1 MKKKYYSI
9 IHCHTDYSNGITNID
24 SVTKYDEYID
34 FVAKNKKKLGINNL
48 CFTEH
53 GSLFEWYKKKTHI
66 EEMGMKY
73 IHSIE
78 IYVTETLEN
87 KQRDN
92 YHVCLFA
99 KNFEGFKELN
109 KLASKA
115 FDRNDGH
122 FYYNPR
128 VTLDDLMKTSD
139 NIMMS
144 TACLGGI
151 LNKCK
156 NNKKEEFINFLTKN
170 KHRCYLEIQ
179 HHNVESQINYNKY
192 LYNLHIETGI
202 PLIVG
207 TDTHALNET
216 HLKGRSILQKAK
228 NIFFDDEDG
237 WDLSL
242 KTHDELIEC
251 FKIQNVIPMKVI
263 EEALENTNRLFD
275 QVEEFTI
282 DREYKYPKL
291 YENPEEVL
299 MNKIKKGIVEKGINK
314 YPNYKTEY
322 LPRITYELDTYK
334 HNKAFDFLLLDEDIK
349 SYARMNNMYP
359 GYSRGSV
366 SGSLIAY
373 IIGMTDIDSIKHNM
387 NFERFMNKERVSLA
401 DVDTDYEPK
410 HREKIKSYIYAKEG
424 LYCAD
429 IITFNTVAL
438 KGSIRDVCRALYKK
452 EPSKK
457 LVETMDKEVEG
468 YGVISDSSR
477 KQYDDEV
484 VKDYMEIA
492 NYICDNVE
500 TNEQKMREEY
510 PKVFEYVD
518 IINGTIVS
526 IGIHPCGLVVSPIPL
541 DENMGLCSISGCDN
555 PVTMISMKSIDA
567 QNYVKLD
574 ILGLDNIQ
582 IINETCEMAGI
593 ERLTPDNVPDEEV
606 VWKSMAE
613 DNTLIFQWESDSAGD
628 FLNRLLSDET
638 IRRIKVVN
646 PDFKYKDL
654 VSMGNGAIRPAGS
667 SYREALSNGEFRDN
681 GHEALN
687 EFLAPTMG
695 YLVYQEQIIFFLN
708 QFCGFTM
715 GEADVVRRGFAKKTG
730 TEQFTPIIINGGYLD
745 ENKKEHYIKGFIQ
758 IMKEKYDIEKEE
770 AEKLIVNFIKIIED
784 ASSYLFSLNHA
795 EPYTYVG
802 YIGGYLRYYYP
813 LEYLTSGLNVN
824 QGKIEKTN
832 EIIKYCE
839 KRGITINPPKFRFS
853 KAEYMFD
860 KDSNSIY
867 KGIASIKFLNEKVSN
882 ELYDLRDIEFNS
894 FTELIRKVMLE
905 TSINFKQ
912 LKILVK
918 LNYFSEFGKNKKLF
932 TIVENYESR
941 LKNKSLKEKTVNT
954 RMSELIEAERMVEDK
969 TFDIKTQIEA
979 ETEYVGAPVIKKDTL
994 PDNVYSVIEIKNQ
1007 YLKLYR
1013 IKTGEVFDY
1022 RVKKTDLVKNDAF
1035 GLFNIIKVTGIKKQN
1050 KRKKNGDDW
1059 ITLKDEFNIYI
1070 SSWNI
1075 LL

>member
-1 MKKKYYSI
+1 MKKKSYSI

-34 FVAKNKKKLGINNL
+34 FIAQNKKELGINNL

-73 IHSIE
+73 VHSVE

-109 KLASKA
+109 KLVSKA
-115 FDRNDGH
+115 FDRKDGH

-128 VTLDDLMKTSD
+128 ITLDDLMNTSD
-139 NIMMS
+139 NIIMS

-156 NNKKEEFINFLTKN
+156 NDNRDKFISFLTKN
-170 KHRCYLEIQ
+170 KHRCFLEIQ
-179 HHNVESQINYNKY
+179 HHTVEAQIKYNEY
-192 LYNLHIETGI
+192 LYNLHKETNI

-207 TDTHALNET
+207 TDTHGLNET

-242 KTHDELIEC
+242 KTYDELIEC
-251 FKIQNVIPMKVI
+251 FMAQNIIPMNVI
-263 EEALENTNRLFD
+263 EEALENTNRLLD
-275 QVEEFTI
+275 QIEEFTI

-291 YENPEEVL
+291 YDNPEEVL
-299 MNKIKKGIVEKGINK
+299 MDKIKKGIVDKGINK

-322 LPRITYELDTYK
+322 LPRITYELDTYR

-373 IIGMTDIDSIKHNM
+373 IIGMTDVDSIKHNM

-401 DVDTDYEPK
+401 DVDTDWQPN
-410 HREKIKSYIYAKEG
+410 HRDLIKGYIYAKEG

-438 KGSIRDVCRALYKK
+438 KGSIRDVVRALYKK
-452 EPSKK
+452 EPSKE
-457 LVETMDKEVEG
+457 LVKTMDVEVEG
-468 YGVISDSSR
+468 YGTISDSSR
-477 KQYDDEV
+477 EQYSNEV
-484 VKDYMEIA
+484 MKDYMEIA

-500 TNEQKMREEY
+500 NNEHKMREEY
-510 PKVFEYVD
+510 PEVFEYVD

-526 IGIHPCGLVVSPIPL
+526 IGTHPCGLVVSPIPL

-582 IINETCEMAGI
+582 IINETCEMASI

-606 VWKSMAE
+606 VWKSIAE

-654 VSMGNGAIRPAGS
+654 VSMGNGAIRPAGA

-681 GHEALN
+681 GHESLN

-715 GEADVVRRGFAKKTG
+715 GEADVIRRGFAKKTG
-730 TEQFTPIIINGGYLD
+730 TEQFTPIIVNGGYLD
-745 ENKKEHYIKGFIQ
+745 EENKSHYIKGFIQ
-758 IMKEKYDIEKEE
+758 TMKEKYDIDTEE
-770 AEKLIVNFIKIIED
+770 AKVLIINFIQIIVD

-795 EPYTYVG
+795 EPYTYIG
-802 YIGGYLRYYYP
+802 YIGGWLRYYYP

-839 KRGITINPPKFRFS
+839 KRNITINPPKFRFS

-882 ELYDLRDIEFNS
+882 ELYDLRGRDFDS
-894 FTELIRKVMLE
+894 FTELIRTVMLE